1 MRSFSA
7 LAAAAVF
14 SVSGYTAPVIPAFE
28 ADGPP
33 DLTAEAWILYD
44 ADADVV
50 LAAKAANEERPMA
63 SVTKIM
69 TALVVADNADLEEKV
84 RVSEK
89 AANVGESEIGLYA
102 GERWAVKDLLA
113 GLLIRSGNDAAMAL
127 AEHVGGSVEG
137 FADMMN
143 AKAEELGLEHSNF
156 VNPHG
161 LDHPEHYT
169 SATDLVMM
177 TEAALEDPYLS
188 RLARTRLVTFTPSP
202 TGVAR
207 RANTTNRLLGV
218 YPGVVGFKTGYTGRA
233 GLVLASVL
241 EQGDRTLIAVVM
253 GSDGHFDDTRELLD
267 YGARTLTIHDRL
279 LAELVPEQGGG
290 GELPSGITLSSKE
303 LAQLEVVSNLPDG
316 SWAVNT
322 FETTDLGYR
331 IRDWMRSVAPVTLGG
346 TG

>member
-1 MRSFSA
+1 M
-7 LAAAAVF
+7 
-14 SVSGYTAPVIPAFE
+14 
-28 ADGPP
+28 
-33 DLTAEAWILYD
+33 
-44 ADADVV
+44 
-50 LAAKAANEERPMA
+50 
-63 SVTKIM
+63 TK
-69 TALVVADNADLEEKV
+69 
-84 RVSEK
+84 
-89 AANVGESEIGLYA
+89 
-102 GERWAVKDLLA
+102 
-113 GLLIRSGNDAAMAL
+113 
-127 AEHVGGSVEG
+127 
-137 FADMMN
+137 
-143 AKAEELGLEHSNF
+143 
-156 VNPHG
+156 
-161 LDHPEHYT
+161 
-169 SATDLVMM
+169 
-177 TEAALEDPYLS
+177 AALEDPYLA

-253 GSDGHFDDTRELLD
+253 GSEGHFDDTRELLD

-290 GELPSGITLSSKE
+290 GALPSGITLSSKE
-303 LAQLEVVSNLPDG
+303 LAQLDVISNLPDG

-346 TG
+346 DG

>member
-1 MRSFSA
+1 MRSFSV

-14 SVSGYTAPVIPAFE
+14 SVSAYTAPVIPAFE
-28 ADGPP
+28 ADDPP

-50 LAAKAANEERPMA
+50 LAAQSANEERPMA

-84 RVSEK
+84 RISEK

-143 AKAEELGLEHSNF
+143 AKAERTGPRTQPLRQPPRSRSSRALHVGHR
-156 VNPHG
+156 PGH
-161 LDHPEHYT
+161 D
-169 SATDLVMM
+169 D
-177 TEAALEDPYLS
+177 EAALEDPYLS

-207 RANTTNRLLGV
+207 RANTTNRAARRLSGCRRIQDGLHGQ
-218 YPGVVGFKTGYTGRA
+218 GGSGAGLRSRA
-233 GLVLASVL
+233 G
-241 EQGDRTLIAVVM
+241 
-253 GSDGHFDDTRELLD
+253 
-267 YGARTLTIHDRL
+267 
-279 LAELVPEQGGG
+279 
-290 GELPSGITLSSKE
+290 
-303 LAQLEVVSNLPDG
+303 
-316 SWAVNT
+316 
-322 FETTDLGYR
+322 
-331 IRDWMRSVAPVTLGG
+331 
-346 TG
+346 